1 MSFGISNDLDT
12 DILSAKVKKVNNE
25 IEKAQEAITQLNNLV
40 KTVSGDLEKAQQDI
54 TQLNESVTEV
64 TNNLN
69 NTDQVIDTVF
79 NNVE

>member
-12 DILSAKVKKVNNE
+12 DILSSNITKVSNDL
-25 IEKAQEAITQLNNLV
+25 EKAQEAITQLNDLV
-40 KTVSGDLEKAQQDI
+40 KTVSNDLEKAQQDI
-54 TQLNESVTEV
+54 IELNESVTNV
-64 TNNLN
+64 KDNLT

>member
-12 DILSAKVKKVNNE
+12 DILSAKITKVNNE
-25 IEKAQEAITQLNNLV
+25 IEKAQEAITQLNDLV
-40 KTVSGDLEKAQQDI
+40 KTVSNDLEKAQQDI
-54 TQLNESVTEV
+54 IELNESVTNV
-64 TNNLN
+64 KDNLT